1 LPTASSERGCIH
13 EYQLLDDDGGG
24 LRVPEFS
31 TPRGTV
37 DILPDE
43 WRYWDFVVDA
53 ARRVAGLY
61 GYRRIETPTLG
72 DVSLFVRATGEA
84 TDIVQKEMYAF
95 RDQGGDDLALR
106 PEGTAPVMRA
116 YFQHGMNRLPQP
128 VKLYYVE
135 RMYRREA
142 PQRGRLREHHQF
154 GCEAIGSPDPLV
166 DVEMLALLRQ
176 FYLELGL
183 SGLTLHLNS
192 MGDQQCRPHYLT
204 ALRAYLES
212 RRSELAPLDQQRLDR
227 NPLRVLDTKEAQSRQ
242 VVAGA
247 PSILDYLCE
256 ACRDHWNAVRA
267 GLEALGLEYEID
279 PSLVRGL
286 DYYTRTVFEYQSRYE
301 GAQSAVGGGGRYD
314 GLAETIGAPATPG
327 IGFGSGL
334 ERLILTMQEQNVEP
348 PPPAPPC
355 AFIAHLGAEGAAR
368 AMEISTT
375 LRSASITAI
384 VSFGSRSLK
393 AQMKAANTS
402 GATYAIVIGE
412 DEVRSKT
419 ASLRHLHSGEQ
430 ITLNASD
437 LVAALTSEA

>member
-1 LPTASSERGCIH
+1 LI
-13 EYQLLDDDGGG
+13 
-24 LRVPEFS
+24 VPEFS

-43 WRYWDFVVDA
+43 WRYWDRAVDVACRIA
-53 ARRVAGLY
+53 ALY

-72 DVSLFVRATGEA
+72 DLSLFVRATGEA

-128 VKLYYVE
+128 VKLFYIE

-166 DVEMLALLRQ
+166 DVEMLALLHQ

-183 SGLTLHLNS
+183 SEFTLHLNS
-192 MGDQQCRPHYLT
+192 MGDKSCRP
-204 ALRAYLES
+204 AYLQALTTYLEG
-212 RRSELAPLDQQRLDR
+212 RRGELAPLDRERLDR
-227 NPLRVLDTKEAQSRQ
+227 NPLRVLDTKEARSHD

-256 ACRDHWNAVRA
+256 DCRNHWNAVRA
-267 GLEALGLEYEID
+267 GLEALELEYQID

-286 DYYTRTVFEYQSRYE
+286 DYYTRTVFEYQSAYE
-301 GAQSAVGGGGRYD
+301 GAQSALGGGGRYD
-314 GLAETIGAPATPG
+314 GLAETIGAQPTPG
-327 IGFGSGL
+327 IGFGCGL
-334 ERLILTMQEQNVEP
+334 ERVILTMQEQGVEP
-348 PPPAPPC
+348 LAPAPPC
-355 AFIAHLGAEGAAR
+355 AYVAHVGSDAAVR
-368 AMEISTT
+368 AMQISTM
-375 LRSASITAI
+375 LRSAGVS
-384 VSFGSRSLK
+384 VLLSFGNRSLK

-402 GATYAIVIGE
+402 GASYAIVIGE
-412 DEVRSKT
+412 DEVSAGT
-419 ASLRHLHSGEQ
+419 ASVRDLRTGEQ
-430 ITLNASD
+430 TTLDASD
-437 LVAALTSEA
+437 LIPVLTSDS